1 MVTLST
7 ASPFKFPAAVLSAVG
22 GQAEGDEF
30 DQMEALSSL
39 SGLPVP
45 PSLSGLRDKAV
56 RFTDVIA
63 PGKIGD
69 YVYEIIRKGGV

>member
-1 MVTLST
+1 
-7 ASPFKFPAAVLSAVG
+7 
-22 GQAEGDEF
+22 
-30 DQMEALSSL
+30 MEALSSL

>member
-1 MVTLST
+1 MRDLFEKTGV
-7 ASPFKFPAAVLSAVG
+7 
-22 GQAEGDEF
+22 
-30 DQMEALSSL
+30 
-39 SGLPVP
+39 PVP
-45 PSLSGLRDKAV
+45 EGLAALKSLPV